1 MKARLIIADDHEV
14 VRHGLREMVAS
25 TSDLEIVAEAATGSE
40 AEHLARTREA
50 ELLLLDIALPGRS
63 GLRVLEALR
72 ADGVPLPVLIFSMV
86 PASQYLGHVKRA
98 GARGFVAKGESGA
111 KLLRSIR
118 DVLAGRTAFPSRDVT
133 AEDPLLVGTPFAE
146 LSPREA
152 EVMRGLLLGHALQR
166 IADELGVGVKSVN
179 TYRRRLLDKLGVQS
193 NVELAALAARH
204 GQG

>member
-1 MKARLIIADDHEV
+1 MRARLIIADDHEV
-14 VRHGLREMVAS
+14 VRRGLREMVAH
-25 TSDLEIVAEAATGSE
+25 TSDLEIVAEAASGIE
-40 AEHLARTREA
+40 AEQLARSCEA
-50 ELLLLDIALPGRS
+50 DLLLLDLALPGQN

-72 ADGVPLPVLIFSMV
+72 ADGVRLPVLVFSMV
-86 PASQYLGHVKRA
+86 PAAQYLGHVKRA

-111 KLLRSIR
+111 RLLRSIR
-118 DVLAGRTAFPSRDVT
+118 DVLAGRPAFPAKDAAIDDPIVT
-133 AEDPLLVGTPFAE
+133 GTPFAQ
-146 LSPREA
+146 LSRREA